1 MLNSKKYTF
10 HPSDV
15 KTALLMVSR
24 GVYSSLNQIFKKG
37 VLEFLSRGRNC
48 KTLLYANTLK
58 RKTVLF
64 RVNNSRFCVKC

>member
-15 KTALLMVSR
+15 KTALLMVSH

-37 VLEFLSRGRNC
+37 VLEFLSKRRNC

-58 RKTVLF
+58 KTVLF
-64 RVNNSRFCVKC
+64 TVNNSRLYVKC